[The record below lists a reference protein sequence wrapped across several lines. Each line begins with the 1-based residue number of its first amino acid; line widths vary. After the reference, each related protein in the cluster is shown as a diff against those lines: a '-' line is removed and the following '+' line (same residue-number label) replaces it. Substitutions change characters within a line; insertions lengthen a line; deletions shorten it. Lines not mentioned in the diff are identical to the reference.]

1 MFATPIGSRSNG
13 SSRKGIVRA
22 CHLDPNTKFT
32 DEQINDLI
40 EQAVGA
46 KLPQKRL
53 RNLMQLVAREEIK
66 AASAAQTS

>member
-1 MFATPIGSRSNG
+1 MFANPIGSRSNG

-22 CHLDPNTKFT
+22 CYLDPDASYT
-32 DEQINDLI
+32 DEQINDKI
-40 EQAVGA
+40 EASVGA
-46 KLPQKRL
+46 RLPQKRL